1 MKKKILTL
9 AAVVTLPCILVMY
22 LLASMASYSN
32 TYDEIVSNM
41 TVANNYNLNFKE
53 EMDESLYKLVVG
65 YVTLD
70 TIETDKSLKNPY
82 TLIDELRSEFTR
94 LTAITTESESK
105 LWLESLLRNIDTLEK
120 KGGRYCGQYFCRG
133 QIQ

>member
-1 MKKKILTL
+1 
-9 AAVVTLPCILVMY
+9 
-22 LLASMASYSN
+22 
-32 TYDEIVSNM
+32 M

-94 LTAITTESESK
+94 LTAITTESEKQAVAGEPS
-105 LWLESLLRNIDTLEK
+105 SQYRYPEK
-120 KGGRYCGQYFCRG
+120 KGGRYCGQHFCRR
-133 QIQ
+133 QI

>member
-1 MKKKILTL
+1 M
-9 AAVVTLPCILVMY
+9 VTLPFILLVMY

-32 TYDEIVSNM
+32 TYSEIVSNM

-53 EMDESLYKLVVG
+53 EMDEPAISWLFVG

-94 LTAITTESESK
+94 LTAITPQN
-105 LWLESLLRNIDTLEK
+105 LRAS
-120 KGGRYCGQYFCRG
+120 CG
-133 QIQ
+133 